1 MLPGVACQRR
11 FAPGMEALCCQG
23 SAMTVAFN
31 HTIIAARDRH
41 ESASFFTELFGLP
54 APTLWGPFAI
64 VTLDHG
70 VFVQFA
76 EPDVANI
83 QMQHYAFL
91 VDDDRFDAIYERI
104 VAGGIAHA
112 ADPQGTR
119 PNQINTNH
127 GGRGVYFR
135 DPAGHGLEVITRPY
149 GAAG

>member
-1 MLPGVACQRR
+1 
-11 FAPGMEALCCQG
+11 
-23 SAMTVAFN
+23 MTIAFN

-41 ESASFFTELFGLP
+41 ESASFFTRLFALP
-54 APTLWGPFAI
+54 EPTVWGPFVI

-70 VFVQFA
+70 VFLQFA
-76 EPDVANI
+76 EPDVPDI

-91 VDDDRFDAIYERI
+91 VDDASFDAIYGRL
-104 VAGGIAHA
+104 VDAGIAHA

-119 PNQINTNH
+119 PNQLNTNH

-149 GAAG
+149 GSVG